1 MKKRKIIHIQ
11 GPSSPFSNREND
23 VTVDS
28 YDYLTW
34 PWFSH
39 VAFNTLKCTD
49 KYEIECW
56 RPEKDVP
63 KIFTREI
70 DGVTFKV
77 FPCLCL
83 NGMRVVRTSLIALSS
98 LSMLKALKKEAKNN
112 EVLIHLHGV
121 HNPTTYLT
129 SYLFRNLPIV
139 VQHHGDMPA
148 LLAFKWRKNP
158 LSLLAYFIEKIT
170 LNNIDH
176 FFVPSKGEKELLSHI
191 VEPNKISIQSMGID
205 FERFKP
211 LNKIEARRK
220 LDLPL
225 NHKIMLH
232 VGRYGKGIDGA
243 LKTFQILKKKYDV
256 ELVWV
261 DSIPGQPLHNEA
273 KEMGARV
280 CGFIP
285 LETLIHYYNAA
296 DVYLFP
302 SFERRLL
309 KVGGG
314 IGVAT
319 IESLACGVPTVAT
332 ALKHFPTDEWRKVG
346 KIPKDEDDV
355 VRCVSEIFEDPTPYK
370 DCREVAKKY
379 YSWGAIITN
388 TIKIYDELFDKYY

>member
-39 VAFNTLKCTD
+39 VAFNTLKYTD
-49 KYEIECW
+49 KYDIECW
-56 RPEKDVP
+56 RPEKDVS
-63 KIFTREI
+63 KISTREI
-70 DGVTFKV
+70 EGVTFKI
-77 FPCLCL
+77 FPCKYLSDI
-83 NGMRVVRTSLIALSS
+83 RVVRTSQIALSL
-98 LSMLKALKKEAKNN
+98 LSMLKALKKEVKDN

-121 HNPTTYLT
+121 HVPATYLT

-139 VQHHGDMPA
+139 AQHHGDMPA

-158 LSLLAYFIEKIT
+158 LFLLAYFVEKIT

-176 FFVPSKGEKELLSHI
+176 FFVGAKGEKELLSHI
-191 VEPNKISIQSMGID
+191 VEPNKVSIQTMGIY

-220 LDLPL
+220 LNLQLD
-225 NHKIMLH
+225 HKIMLN
-232 VGRYGKGIDGA
+232 VGRYGRGIDLA
-243 LKTFQILKKKYDV
+243 LKAFQILKKKYDV
-256 ELVWV
+256 ELVWI

-280 CGFIP
+280 CGFVP
-285 LETLIHYYNAA
+285 LETLILYYNAA
-296 DVYLFP
+296 DVYVFP

-309 KVGGG
+309 KVGAG

-319 IESLACGVPTVAT
+319 IESLACGVPAVAT
-332 ALKHFPTDEWRKVG
+332 ALKHFPTDERRKVG
-346 KIPKDEDDV
+346 KIPKDEEDV
-355 VRCVSEIFEDPTPYK
+355 VKCISGIFEDPSTYK

-379 YSWGAIITN
+379 YSWNVIINN
-388 TIKIYDELFDKYY
+388 TIEIYDELFDKYY